1 MSMAAIMA
9 RPGEAYVPDPVCKQ
23 VMRAG
28 TTAYPQHAIPFLR
41 HLSVFETSQEVGR
54 PLTDLTHYQLY
65 LEYEG
70 RKTAVQIQ
78 QYSKDL
84 AHVHERFWS
93 LARYID
99 QVAKRLGLHK
109 LRLPPQQ
116 PVMCNKPSRE
126 DKRLEAQHRAD
137 FVV

>member
-1 MSMAAIMA
+1 MA
-9 RPGEAYVPDPVCKQ
+9 RPHEAYVPEAVCKQ

-28 TTAYPQHAIPFLR
+28 TEAIPQYAIPFLR

-65 LEYEG
+65 VEYNG
-70 RKTAVQIQ
+70 RKTNHQIQ

-84 AHVHERFWS
+84 SHVHERFWS

-99 QVAKRLGLHK
+99 QVAKRLGKHK

-116 PVMCNKPSRE
+116 PVMCSNPSSK
-126 DKRLEAQHRAD
+126 DKRLEAQHEAD
-137 FVV
+137 FTP